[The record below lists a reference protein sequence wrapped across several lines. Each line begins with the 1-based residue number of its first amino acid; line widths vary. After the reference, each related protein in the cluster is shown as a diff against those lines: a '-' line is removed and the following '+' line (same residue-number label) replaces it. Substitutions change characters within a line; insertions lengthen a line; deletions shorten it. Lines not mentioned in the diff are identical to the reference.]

1 MVRILNVGSVTL
13 NKEYDLSKKRNN
25 GPSGSTMLFSGVAL
39 PRVEYDFKPEYPID
53 QLVIPYDSNGEGYD
67 SERGLRKYD
76 GEANEAL
83 DESMRRFG
91 FLEPI
96 IAGPDGTVIHGVHRL
111 LAAGA
116 LQQATV
122 PVIIIRNWKHPR
134 NETQF
139 YNLIA
144 NKMNDW
150 STWLAPNV
158 DNVLRSVDG
167 GVKTR
172 IIRGDDGTFIVVP
185 DEVGEYRNLA
195 KKLGLF
201 IDVIPRQLSA
211 SAVDLLVLAKM
222 RVKSLGRRYQYN
234 DEQILYIETLRNQI
248 DQYRRKAVE
257 EGVDTSGNLKE
268 KLDQVNKWDDLNM
281 ENGIK
286 VARIVFLHSIG
297 VPKKVI
303 SKIVGVPVNNN
314 KARAAA
320 KKAGLDTFM
329 ETVTVENAI
338 LRSSKRNFD
347 PLRSYGYWINQT
359 LRTRYRVMDQK
370 DIVDSMR
377 ELEPYRKDS
386 GFVFSED
393 EVAPPERSLDLS
405 SKDAVVKFNRTV
417 SLIMNKI
424 DDSDIPREVVEDW
437 VKWPEKLK
445 FYSNECFKD
454 VLEVDRKLHPVNLEK
469 KTPMDV
475 KTTRQTTD
483 KECAKGEWIEIRWL
497 DAVCDGKF
505 KLPEIEPLDYSIV
518 SDNDKI
524 SDEEAIR
531 LVADDANR
539 KRLEIIAAMRKDYD
553 AESGKIYDRASPN
566 ELNDMLI
573 KIRTKYRVGPINMW
587 TMGGPKHDGDVSSD
601 PDSKAPDSNDSKND
615 PRGDEA

>member
-1 MVRILNVGSVTL
+1 
-13 NKEYDLSKKRNN
+13 
-25 GPSGSTMLFSGVAL
+25 MLFSGVAL
-39 PRVEYDFKPEYPID
+39 PKVEYDFKPEYPID
-53 QLVIPYDSNGEGYD
+53 QLIIPYDSNGEGYD
-67 SERGLRKYD
+67 SEKGLRKYD
-76 GEANEAL
+76 SEANEAL
-83 DESMRRFG
+83 DESMRKFG

-96 IAGPDGTVIHGVHRL
+96 IAAPDGTVIHGIHRL

-116 LQQATV
+116 LQQATI
-122 PVIIIRNWKHPR
+122 PVIIIKNWKHPR
-134 NETQF
+134 NETRF
-139 YNLIA
+139 YNLIV

-158 DNVLRSVDG
+158 DDVLRSVDG
-167 GVKTR
+167 GVKSR
-172 IIRGDDGTFIVVP
+172 IVQGDDGTFIVVP

-222 RVKSLGRRYQYN
+222 RIKSLGRRYQYN

-268 KLDQVNKWDDLNM
+268 KLDQVSKWDDNNM

-297 VPKKVI
+297 VPKKSI
-303 SKIVGVPVNNN
+303 AKIVGVPVNND

-320 KKAGLDTFM
+320 KKAGIDTFM
-329 ETVTVENAI
+329 EAVTVENAI
-338 LRSSKRNFD
+338 LRSSRRNFD
-347 PLRSYGYWINQT
+347 PLKSYGYWIDHT
-359 LRTRYRVMDQK
+359 LRTRYRVMDQEA
-370 DIVDSMR
+370 IIESMR
-377 ELEPYRKDS
+377 ELEQYRKDS
-386 GFVFSED
+386 GFVVSKD
-393 EVAPPERSLDLS
+393 EIAPPEKALDLS
-405 SKDAVVKFNRTV
+405 SKDAVKKFNLTV
-417 SLIMNKI
+417 SLIMKNI
-424 DDSDIPREVVEDW
+424 SSDSGITREVVEDW

-454 VLEVDRKLHPVNLEK
+454 VLEVDRKLHPIKLEK

-497 DAVCDGKF
+497 DAVCDGKLND
-505 KLPEIEPLDYSIV
+505 LPEITPDYSIL
-518 SDNDKI
+518 SDDDEL
-524 SDEEAIR
+524 SDEDALKI
-531 LVADDANR
+531 VNDDANR
-539 KRLEIIAAMRKDYD
+539 RRLEAIAAMRKDYD
-553 AESGKIYDRASPN
+553 AESGKIYDRASPDEFN
-566 ELNDMLI
+566 NMLV

-601 PDSKAPDSNDSKND
+601 PDAKIDGSKNNAK
-615 PRGDEA
+615 GDED